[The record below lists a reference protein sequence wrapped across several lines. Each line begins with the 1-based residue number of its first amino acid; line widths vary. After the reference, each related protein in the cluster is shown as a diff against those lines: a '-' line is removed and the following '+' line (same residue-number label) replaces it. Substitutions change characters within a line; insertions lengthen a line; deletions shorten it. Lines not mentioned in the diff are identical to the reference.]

1 MFDTNRIAVGDQLTA
16 RFQGQSYGGRLE
28 AGYRYA
34 VAPMVGVIP
43 YAAVQVQTDVAATLT
58 RAASLIMN

>member
-28 AGYRYA
+28 ANRYA

-43 YAAVQVQTDVAATLT
+43 NAAVQVQSFHTPSYSETDLSAA
-58 RAASLIMN
+58 A